1 MTFCPWSKDA
11 VLLSSQH
18 FICCFQM
25 SGTIDVNTTQQRKN
39 QDRLKRNILGRK
51 NGISDHDFLGRLYVS
66 KNPNEN
72 YGYFDI
78 I

>member
-1 MTFCPWSKDA
+1 
-11 VLLSSQH
+11 
-18 FICCFQM
+18 M
-25 SGTIDVNTTQQRKN
+25 SGTIDVNTTQQKKN

>member
-11 VLLSSQH
+11 VMLSPQH
-18 FICCFQM
+18 FICCFHM
-25 SGTIDVNTTQQRKN
+25 SGTIDINTTQQRNN
-39 QDRLKRNILGRK
+39 QDRLKRNILSHK
-51 NGISDHDFLGRLYVS
+51 NVTTDQDFLGRLYVS

-72 YGYFDI
+72 YSYLDI